1 MDKELLR
8 KIVTRI
14 QPMTRDITVSGY
26 SKEDVEDV
34 ITELLKQGVIMAVT
48 GTEYIPEFENST
60 IKEGS
65 VLSVEKTGKV
75 VNGYQMMESKLK
87 KIYGINQLGKDID

>member
-1 MDKELLR
+1 MDKELL
-8 KIVTRI
+8 KKVVTRI
-14 QPMTRDITVSGY
+14 QPMTRDIAVPGY
-26 SKEDVEDV
+26 SKKEVEDV
-34 ITELLKQGVIMAVT
+34 VTELLEQGVIMAVT

-65 VLSVEKTGKV
+65 VLSVEKTSKV

-87 KIYGINQLGKDID
+87 KIYGINQLGKDIN